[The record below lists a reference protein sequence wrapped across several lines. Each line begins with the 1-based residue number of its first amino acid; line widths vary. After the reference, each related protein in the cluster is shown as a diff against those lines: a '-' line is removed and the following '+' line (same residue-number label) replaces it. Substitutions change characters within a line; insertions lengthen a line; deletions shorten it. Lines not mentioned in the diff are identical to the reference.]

1 MGQGLGAEALPLRT
15 SFQRNLHYNIKFSKL
30 NIQDEESYQLCLTYG
45 HQSIVKKLRT
55 LTFLTWNSS
64 VNGLNVVI
72 AL

>member
-45 HQSIVKKLRT
+45 HQSIVK
-55 LTFLTWNSS
+55 NC
-64 VNGLNVVI
+64 GL
-72 AL
+72 LLS